1 MQVKH
6 LVRASILGLLLS
18 AGAVHA
24 ETTLVIGIAAD
35 PTGFD
40 PEAVTNN
47 TSNFIMSTIYDSLLK
62 YKPGTTTVAP
72 GVADKWVISV
82 DGLTYTFHIRPGLKF
97 QDGTPLDAKAVFWNI
112 DRLLNKDNPQ
122 YIFNTGTVEGHIKST
137 YGAVESY
144 RVIGDDTVEFKLRQ
158 PSAPF
163 LNSLAMGGNGL
174 VSPAA
179 AAKEGK
185 DYRNHPVGSGPF
197 TFREWRARDQV
208 ILDANPDY
216 WNGKPKVDRL
226 IFKQYPEAQAA
237 VLALKRGEV
246 HILGDLSIQNVSA
259 IKSDPNL
266 ELLTQSGLAISGVAY
281 PVDVPPFNDKRV
293 RQALN
298 YAIDRDAI
306 NKGLFQGLAVS
317 MTSPLPPVQWGFDQ
331 TITGYP
337 YDPAK
342 AQQLLKEAGVTP
354 GLKIEFLTYNS
365 PRGYNPVGPNL
376 AVAIQGYLKKV
387 GIEAEVR
394 QMEMGAYLSTMRTGS
409 YKGLAMEGWT
419 GNNGDP
425 DDFLATQWSESEI
438 PVHNWARY
446 RNPTFEKLLADGL
459 ATPDQA
465 RRTAIYGEA
474 QKLLLDDAPWL
485 FVNSTAH
492 IRAIRKE
499 VKGFQLNPM
508 QMFFNMEQVSIEK

>member
-1 MQVKH
+1 
-6 LVRASILGLLLS
+6 
-18 AGAVHA
+18 
-24 ETTLVIGIAAD
+24 
-35 PTGFD
+35 
-40 PEAVTNN
+40 
-47 TSNFIMSTIYDSLLK
+47 
-62 YKPGTTTVAP
+62 
-72 GVADKWVISV
+72 
-82 DGLTYTFHIRPGLKF
+82 
-97 QDGTPLDAKAVFWNI
+97 
-112 DRLLNKDNPQ
+112 
-122 YIFNTGTVEGHIKST
+122 
-137 YGAVESY
+137 
-144 RVIGDDTVEFKLRQ
+144 
-158 PSAPF
+158 
-163 LNSLAMGGNGL
+163 
-174 VSPAA
+174 
-179 AAKEGK
+179 
-185 DYRNHPVGSGPF
+185 
-197 TFREWRARDQV
+197 
-208 ILDANPDY
+208 
-216 WNGKPKVDRL
+216 
-226 IFKQYPEAQAA
+226 
-237 VLALKRGEV
+237 
-246 HILGDLSIQNVSA
+246 
-259 IKSDPNL
+259 
-266 ELLTQSGLAISGVAY
+266 
-281 PVDVPPFNDKRV
+281 
-293 RQALN
+293 
-298 YAIDRDAI
+298 
-306 NKGLFQGLAVS
+306 

>member
-1 MQVKH
+1 MKTKN
-6 LVRASILGLLLS
+6 LVRASLLGLILS
-18 AGAVHA
+18 AGAVRA

-47 TSNFIMSTIYDSLLK
+47 TSNYIMSTIYDSLLK

-72 GVADKWVISV
+72 GVADKWEISA
-82 DGLTYTFHIRPGLKF
+82 DGLTYSFHIRSGLRF

-112 DRLLNKDNPQ
+112 DRLLNQDNPQ
-122 YIFNTGTVEGHIKST
+122 YIFNTGTVEGHIKAT

-144 RVIGDDTVEFKLRQ
+144 SVIGDDTVQFKLRQ
-158 PSAPF
+158 PSASF

-185 DYRNHPVGSGPF
+185 EFRKHPVGSGPF
-197 TFREWRARDQV
+197 TFREWRASDQV
-208 ILDANPDY
+208 TLDANPDY
-216 WNGKPKVDRL
+216 WNGKPKVDHL
-226 IFKQYPEAQAA
+226 IFKEYPEAQAA

-246 HILGDLSIQNVSA
+246 QILGDLSIQNVSA
-259 IKSDPNL
+259 IKSDPDL

-281 PVDVPPFNDKRV
+281 PIDVAPFNDKRV

-317 MTSPLPPVQWGFDQ
+317 MTAPLPPVQWGFDQ
-331 TITGYP
+331 TIPGYS

-342 AQQLLKEAGVTP
+342 AQQLLKEAGVKP
-354 GLKIEFLTYNS
+354 GLKVELLTYNS
-365 PRGYNPVGPNL
+365 PRGYNPVGPYL

-394 QMEMGAYLSTMRTGS
+394 QMEIGAYLSTMRSSS

-425 DDFLATQWSESEI
+425 DDFLGTQWGESGI
-438 PVHNWARY
+438 PISNWAHY
-446 RNPTFEKLLADGL
+446 RNPAYEKLLADGL

-465 RRTAIYGEA
+465 RRTAIYAEA

-485 FVNSTAH
+485 FVNSPTQ

-508 QMFFNMEQVSIEK
+508 QMFLDMEQVSLER